1 MPASLAPLSPELF
14 ADFKAGKETALEQ
27 IVRANFE
34 AFTQEANEKLQD
46 IGGAQKVAASAF
58 MDLWDRRAKVE
69 SVDQLQAL
77 LHQAINGETAHEMRR
92 RAAAH
97 HMAGNHAKEHEPT
110 PAESIDQWWTK
121 IAGVL
126 HAAHADPATLA
137 QQRAEHSR
145 HEAAQHM
152 QKVAGKKKTGF
163 YAVVAILLFAAAAIP
178 LWYLNKGAAATKAQQ
193 LLNKDDAKSMRA
205 RDGQRGTVTME
216 DSVVVRMG
224 SSTTVKYTKSYPL
237 DARAMQIQ
245 GVAAIKAPKLDSP
258 LMVKVGNAWVDANDA
273 EFVGRS
279 FPEDSNSAM
288 LKVLSGNVTV
298 RFGQESKSLESGAM
312 LLVLNNGTLMDLD
325 ENKAKLAFN
334 WIDGT
339 FLAENQ
345 PLRKVLSEIKRWYGI
360 DIVPKD
366 SSFMDRPVSISAALD
381 SAKVAIRALEEGGAV
396 KVTLTSETRGTLVDN
411 AGKVKSK
418 RR

>member
-1 MPASLAPLSPELF
+1 
-14 ADFKAGKETALEQ
+14 
-27 IVRANFE
+27 
-34 AFTQEANEKLQD
+34 
-46 IGGAQKVAASAF
+46 
-58 MDLWDRRAKVE
+58 
-69 SVDQLQAL
+69 
-77 LHQAINGETAHEMRR
+77 
-92 RAAAH
+92 
-97 HMAGNHAKEHEPT
+97 MAGNHAKAHEPT
-110 PAESIDQWWTK
+110 PAESIDQWWAK
-121 IAGVL
+121 ITGVL
-126 HAAHADPATLA
+126 HAAHADPAAVA

-145 HEAAQHM
+145 HEAARHM

-163 YAVVAILLFAAAAIP
+163 YAVVVVLLLAAAAVP
-178 LWYLNKGAAATKAQQ
+178 LWYFNKGAAATKAQQ

-205 RDGQRGTVTME
+205 KDGQRGTVTME

-258 LMVKVGNAWVDANDA
+258 VMVKVGNAWVDANDA

-288 LKVLSGNVTV
+288 LKVLRGNVTV
-298 RFGQESKSLESGAM
+298 RFGQDSKSLASGATM
-312 LLVLNNGTLMDLD
+312 LVLSNGTFMDLD
-325 ENKAKLAFN
+325 ENRAKLAFN

-360 DIVPKD
+360 DIAPKD
-366 SSFMDRPVSISAALD
+366 SSFMDRPVSITAALD

-411 AGKVKSK
+411 AANVKPK
-418 RR
+418 KK

>member
-27 IVRANFE
+27 IFRANFE

-77 LHQAINGETAHEMRR
+77 LHQAINGEAAHEMRR

-97 HMAGNHAKEHEPT
+97 HMAGNHAKAHEPT
-110 PAESIDQWWTK
+110 AAESTDQWWAK
-121 IAGVL
+121 ITGVL
-126 HAAHADPATLA
+126 HAAHADPAAVA

-145 HEAAQHM
+145 HEAAKHM

-163 YAVVAILLFAAAAIP
+163 YAVVVVLLFAAAAIP
-178 LWYLNKGAAATKAQQ
+178 LWYFNKGAAATKAQQ

-205 RDGQRGTVTME
+205 KDGQRGTVTME

-298 RFGQESKSLESGAM
+298 RFGQDSKSLASGTTM
-312 LLVLNNGTLMDLD
+312 LVLSNGTFMDLD
-325 ENKAKLAFN
+325 EDKAKLAFN

-360 DIVPKD
+360 DITPKD
-366 SSFMDRPVSISAALD
+366 SSFMDRPVSITAALD

-396 KVTLTSETRGTLVDN
+396 KVTLTSETKGTLVDN
-411 AGKVKSK
+411 AANVKPKK
-418 RR
+418 R